1 MNTLNET
8 LKEIQTKCFELLKLT
23 GKAKKE
29 CLGIF
34 DDAKR
39 EESEMAKMDLE
50 DANSANRKNA
60 DEDDGAFDDHDIP
73 AEPCPA
79 CNGEGGQWNG
89 DVHAVEVCGCQK

>member
-1 MNTLNET
+1 MKTLNET

-34 DDAKR
+34 DDEDAKR

-50 DANSANRKNA
+50 DIKN
-60 DEDDGAFDDHDIP
+60 EQKNYNNDHD
-73 AEPCPA
+73 C
-79 CNGEGGQWNG
+79 
-89 DVHAVEVCGCQK
+89 HASPEDGCDCQK